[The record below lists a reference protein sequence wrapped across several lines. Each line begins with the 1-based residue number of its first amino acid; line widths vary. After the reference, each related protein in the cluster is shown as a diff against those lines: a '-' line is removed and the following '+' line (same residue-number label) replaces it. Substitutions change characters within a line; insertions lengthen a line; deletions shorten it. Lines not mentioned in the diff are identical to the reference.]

1 MYSWIQYHILIE
13 LTRNQF
19 RRYSQ
24 LRPRDVEGNLFMYHL
39 KGLMGEGL
47 VEKADGQ
54 YRLTLKGLQF
64 VGTLSLKTGRT
75 RKQPKILN
83 AIICRNDV
91 GEYLFTRWRRQ
102 PNAGLVSFPHGMMH
116 YGESVMVM
124 AAHELAEKAGLK
136 ANLTYKGD
144 VYVRGMLAG
153 VLDRHMLVHLFEAV
167 NYEPISE
174 TVEATNEHF
183 WASLDTLR
191 PEEFVPGFYEIA
203 RLVENAPDTL
213 FVDIEIEVGAPLR
226 DSGMLSKR

>member
-1 MYSWIQYHILIE
+1 MYSWIQYHVLIE
-13 LTRNQF
+13 LTRNPL

-47 VEKADGQ
+47 VEKTDGQ
-54 YRLTLKGLQF
+54 YRLTIKGLQF

-83 AIICRNDV
+83 AIICRNEA
-91 GEYLFTRWRRQ
+91 GEYLFTRWSRQ
-102 PNAGLVSFPHGMMH
+102 PNVGLVSFPHGMMH
-116 YGESVMVM
+116 YGESVITM

-136 ANLTYKGD
+136 ADLAYKGD

-153 VLDRHMLVHLFEAV
+153 VLDRHMLVHLFEATHC
-167 NYEPISE
+167 ELIDE
-174 TVEATNEHF
+174 AVEVVNEHF
-183 WASLDTLR
+183 WADLDSQR

-203 RLVENAPDTL
+203 RLVEDKSREVI
-213 FVDIEIEVGAPLR
+213 FEDIVIEVGAPSSTFL
-226 DSGMLSKR
+226 L

>member
-1 MYSWIQYHILIE
+1 M
-13 LTRNQF
+13 
-19 RRYSQ
+19 
-24 LRPRDVEGNLFMYHL
+24 
-39 KGLMGEGL
+39 
-47 VEKADGQ
+47 EKADGQ

-83 AIICRNDV
+83 AIICRNDA
-91 GEYLFTRWRRQ
+91 GEYLFTRWHRQ

-136 ANLTYKGD
+136 ASLTYKGD

-153 VLDRHMLVHLFEAV
+153 VLDRHMLVHLFEAA

-174 TVEATNEHF
+174 TVETTNEHF

-226 DSGMLSKR
+226 DSDTLSKK

>member
-13 LTRNQF
+13 LTRNPL

-47 VEKADGQ
+47 VEKTDGQ

-83 AIICRNDV
+83 AIICKNDA
-91 GEYLFTRWRRQ
+91 GEYLFMRWHRQ

-116 YGESVMVM
+116 YGEPVMAM
-124 AAHELAEKAGLK
+124 AAHELAEKAGLR
-136 ANLTYKGD
+136 ADLTYKGD
-144 VYVRGMLAG
+144 VYIRGMLAG

-167 NYEPISE
+167 NYEP
-174 TVEATNEHF
+174 VDEAIATENEHF
-183 WASLDTLR
+183 WAPLNTLR

-203 RLVENAPDTL
+203 RLVEGATDVL
-213 FVDIEIEVGAPLR
+213 FEDIEIEVGAPR
-226 DSGMLSKR
+226 KDE